1 MFKMKKKKMDLDL
14 YLATHKN
21 FNFKRII
28 DPNVK
33 AETIKIIE
41 KNPLGSEIISIYFF
55 IKKKI
60 FLATLW
66 LVGSGL
72 TTRN

>member
-1 MFKMKKKKMDLDL
+1 MDLDL

-41 KNPLGSEIISIYFF
+41 KNRR
-55 IKKKI
+55 KI
-60 FLATLW
+60 PW
-66 LVGSGL
+66 VQK
-72 TTRN
+72 

>member
-1 MFKMKKKKMDLDL
+1 MFKMKKKMDLDL
-14 YLATHKN
+14 YLATHKI

-41 KNPLGSEIISIYFF
+41 KNREKSLGFGNNFYLLFY
-55 IKKKI
+55 
-60 FLATLW
+60 
-66 LVGSGL
+66 
-72 TTRN
+72 